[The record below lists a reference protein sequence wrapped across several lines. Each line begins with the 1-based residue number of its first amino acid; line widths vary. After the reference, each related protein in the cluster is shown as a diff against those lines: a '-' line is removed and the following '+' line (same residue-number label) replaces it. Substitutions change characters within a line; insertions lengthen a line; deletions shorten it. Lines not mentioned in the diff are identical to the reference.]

1 GERAL
6 RRRDLV
12 RDRPRHGAAATRGL
26 PPGDRGLLPRPAL
39 TRPPSGT
46 RPHGEATAGAR
57 SPGERALS
65 ASCVQ
70 RGQRTGDPWACGV
83 AMPSA
88 VVYLARASLPI
99 AG

>member
-1 GERAL
+1 DGGSGDVTWYAT
-6 RRRDLV
+6 D
-12 RDRPRHGAAATRGL
+12 PGAGL
-26 PPGDRGLLPRPAL
+26 PQRGGSVPVPAPPCLVLRCPVRRAGRAGTGRQRQGPAPR
-39 TRPPSGT
+39 
-46 RPHGEATAGAR
+46 GEQ
-57 SPGERALS
+57 ALS